1 MKTAAKAIPMTL
13 LLAMF
18 AALILNASAMAQ
30 TDATDKRAVQHYNIG
45 KKGQKP
51 ALQGYDPVAYFK
63 EGGGK
68 ATKGKKDF
76 ELRHEGVTYRFSSQ
90 ANLDRFRNN
99 PDRYEP
105 AYGGWCAYAMAQ
117 GKGDKV
123 SINPKFFVVD
133 EGRLYVFFKS
143 TFNNTRSKW
152 NKKPA
157 ELEKKADA
165 NWKTITGETPRNSKL
180 TRP

>member
-18 AALILNASAMAQ
+18 AALTLSTSAMAQ
-30 TDATDKRAVQHYNIG
+30 TGAADKRAVQHYNIG

-105 AYGGWCAYAMAQ
+105 AYGGWCATGMAM
-117 GKGDKV
+117 GDKF
-123 SINPKFFVVD
+123 PVD
-133 EGRLYVFFKS
+133 PTSFKIVDGELLL
-143 TFNNTRSKW
+143 FLRNANVDALEIW
-152 NKKPA
+152 NDGD
-157 ELEKKADA
+157 EKKQLHKAGEH
-165 NWKTITGETPRNSKL
+165 WKKVRG
-180 TRP
+180 